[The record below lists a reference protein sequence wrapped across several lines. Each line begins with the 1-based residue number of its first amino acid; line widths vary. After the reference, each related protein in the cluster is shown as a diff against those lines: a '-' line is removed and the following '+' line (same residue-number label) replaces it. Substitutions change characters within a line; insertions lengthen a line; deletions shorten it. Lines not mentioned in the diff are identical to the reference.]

1 MPLSFRNKNYF
12 NLLGSA
18 ARTDHTA
25 TGSALRKTN
34 TTFSGLRL
42 TIDIT
47 AFSGTSITFTIQG
60 VDPVGATDTYTLLAS
75 AALAATGVTS
85 LLIYPGCAAVAN
97 SVANLVLPEL
107 WQVTSSGTITSVT
120 YSLRAELLP

>member
-1 MPLSFRNKNYF
+1 MPLSFRNRSTF
-12 NLLGSA
+12 NLLPSA

-25 TGSALRKTN
+25 TGSALRKVN
-34 TTFSGLRL
+34 SSYAGLRL

-47 AFSGTSITFTIQG
+47 AFTGTSITFTIQG

-85 LLIYPGCAAVAN
+85 LLIYPGCVAAANLVAN
-97 SVANLVLPEL
+97 IVLPEL
-107 WQVTSSGTITSVT
+107 WQVTATGTITSVT
-120 YSLRAELLP
+120 YSLRAELIP